1 MTPIKKH
8 LTRNGNSLAI
18 ILDKILLEMVG
29 ADKDAVFEVSVRGGA
44 IVLRPI
50 KTKDARGDAQ

>member
-8 LTRNGNSLAI
+8 LTRNGNSLAV

-29 ADKDAVFEVSVRGGA
+29 ADKDTVFEVSVRGGA
-44 IVLRPI
+44 IVLRPVNA
-50 KTKDARGDAQ
+50 KGARGDAQ